1 MSWGGGYVT
10 DIAYAPGFYAEQSP
24 RQMALTAL
32 VAGFAAPIPNRDG
45 AFHFV
50 DIGCGRGFTAL
61 ILAAA
66 NPGWQVTGLDFNPAH
81 VAAARS
87 LAARAGIANCRFV
100 EADLARFAESP
111 TAMAL
116 PEIDAASLHGVWT
129 WVAPPVRDGVLRLL
143 DAKLKPGGL
152 CHVSYDV
159 LPAWRG
165 MLGLQRLM
173 RESGSRL
180 AFRADRQ
187 AERGFGLVRRLA
199 EAGDDVVEP
208 WARRIIEHIAD
219 KPAAYLAHEFM
230 NENWAPCFHIDVA
243 VRFAEAKLSY
253 AGSARLL
260 ENFPDLII
268 GDVARAIAAE
278 FEDPVMLELIKD
290 VCTGQP
296 LRHDVFIRG
305 AMRLEPARRDAMLS
319 GIWLGLAV
327 PHARRKLEFNT
338 SSGRATMNEA
348 LYEPVFA
355 RLAQGPASIGELL
368 DVARRGDPARTTVT
382 QPAELAAMLVG
393 TGQAVAVADPAA
405 RMDPAS
411 VRLNAA
417 MFAEIAQGGSVMQPV
432 GLAVPALGGGFT
444 LPGLAAF
451 AVLRQQDWLNEATI
465 GQALPRP
472 DRATLTRWAEDVAER
487 TDAET
492 HEKITDAFASFFED
506 QAEML
511 NALGLVC

>member
-24 RQMALTAL
+24 RMMALTAL
-32 VAGFAAPIPNRDG
+32 VAGFGASAAGRDE
-45 AFHFV
+45 AFHFA
-50 DIGCGRGFTAL
+50 DLGCGHGFTAL

-81 VAAARS
+81 VAAARA
-87 LAARAGIANCRFV
+87 LAARAGIANCRFI
-100 EADLARFAESP
+100 EADLAHFAETP
-111 TAMAL
+111 AARAL
-116 PEIDAASLHGVWT
+116 PDIDAASLHGVWT
-129 WVAPPVRDGVLRLL
+129 WVAPPVRDGALRLL

-152 CHVSYDV
+152 CHVSYNV

-173 RESGSRL
+173 REAGSRL

-187 AERGFGLVRRLA
+187 AERGFDLVRRLA
-199 EAGDDVVEP
+199 EAGGDVIEP
-208 WARRIIEHIAD
+208 WARRIIAHVAD

-230 NENWAPCFHIDVA
+230 NENWAPCFHADVA
-243 VRFAEAKLSY
+243 ARFAEAKLSY

-260 ENFPDLII
+260 ENFPDLIV

-278 FEDPVMLELIKD
+278 FDDPAMLELIKD
-290 VCTGQP
+290 VCAGQP

-305 AMRLEPARRDAMLS
+305 AARLDPARRDAALS
-319 GIWLGLAV
+319 DLSLGLAV
-327 PHARRKLEFNT
+327 PHARRKLEFET
-338 SSGRATMNEA
+338 VTGRATMNAA

-355 RLAQGPASIGELL
+355 RLAQGPARIGDLL
-368 DVARRGDPARTTVT
+368 EASGTPAGTP
-382 QPAELAAMLVG
+382 PAELAAMLVG
-393 TGQAVAVADPAA
+393 TGQAVPVADATA
-405 RMDPAS
+405 RMDPVC

-417 MFAEIAQGGSVMQPV
+417 MFAERAQGGSVMQPV
-432 GLAVPALGGGFT
+432 GLAVPALGGGFS

-451 AVLRQQDWLNEATI
+451 AVLRQHDWLNEATI
-465 GQALPRP
+465 GQTLPRP
-472 DRATLTRWAEDVAER
+472 DRAALALWAEAVAPGA
-487 TDAET
+487 DGET
-492 HEKITDAFASFFED
+492 HDRLVAAFDSFFAD
-506 QAEML
+506 QAAML